1 MNWLR
6 KRPWLPFVGAFI
18 AFVMWWVFFIILA
31 VQNQPEQV
39 PLPASFTQA
48 HGGH

>member
-6 KRPWLPFVGAFI
+6 KRPWLPFVGGFI
-18 AFVMWWVFFIILA
+18 AFVVWWVFFIFLA
-31 VQNQPEQV
+31 VRNQPEQV
-39 PLPASFTQA
+39 PLPAHFTKA